1 LKRQW
6 LEDVKI
12 VFFGPSERLLATDE
26 EVAAKVR
33 ARAVGRLR
41 VRGVSWCYTCGHR
54 KDCAASSVV
63 ARNGFLDEI
72 KGHLITRIPAEFYKE
87 ARVIANKLG
96 TIVREKRER
105 TEKLQT
111 MKLPFLLLTDCLPTP

>member
-1 LKRQW
+1 MSTKTLVVVATGDREKALTALMYAGNALKRQW

-41 VRGVSWCYTCGHR
+41 VRGVS
-54 KDCAASSVV
+54 
-63 ARNGFLDEI
+63 
-72 KGHLITRIPAEFYKE
+72 
-87 ARVIANKLG
+87 
-96 TIVREKRER
+96 
-105 TEKLQT
+105 
-111 MKLPFLLLTDCLPTP
+111 